1 MPAPKRIGSQTV
13 AFAQPPVILATAAL
27 AGAKEG
33 QGPLRPTFDKV
44 IEDPYYGEDS
54 WEKAERRF
62 LQEALEKALA
72 KANLRPEQVDYLLAG
87 DLLNQI
93 VAANFAARALGI
105 PYVGLY
111 GACATI
117 YEGLAL
123 GAMLIDGGFADYVL
137 IGSSSHYSTAER
149 QFRFP
154 TEHGSQ
160 RPPTAQWT
168 VTGAGAI
175 LLGRQGKG
183 PRVTHATIGR
193 VIDLGSTDPMN
204 MGAAMAP
211 AAANTIVSH
220 LSDLG
225 RQVTDYDLIL
235 TGDLGYYGRELLLAL
250 CREYGYELGE
260 RHNDCGLMIFD
271 RQKQDVHAGGSGCGC
286 PAVVTCGY
294 LFQELSAGRLRRVLG
309 IGTGALMSPITTKQG
324 DTIPAIAHAVVLEA

>member
-1 MPAPKRIGSQTV
+1 MPAPKKIGSQTV

-54 WEKAERRF
+54 WEKAERRL

-72 KANLRPEQVDYLLAG
+72 KANLQPEQVDYLLAG

-220 LSDLG
+220 LGDLG

-294 LFQELSAGRLRRVLG
+294 LFQEMSAGRLRRVLG
-309 IGTGALMSPITTKQG
+309 VGTGALMSPVTTKQG